1 MDGGGR
7 FAGSLSER
15 APPWPRR
22 AAEGEAVSQRG
33 HADWRG
39 PHHRP
44 GVLDP
49 SGRWRRFARFLDR
62 AADRLSRLPRHAGL
76 VAATLMI
83 AGSAGYGAIK
93 SSQANKVVDFL
104 KDIRDAAANAVGFRI
119 ATVAIGGERH
129 LARDEIL
136 AAAGVTSRASLLFF
150 DVVDARARLLTNPWI
165 AEATVQKLLPDRL
178 AISISE
184 RAAFALWQKAG
195 RVGVIADD
203 GTVLEPY
210 VVARYAHLPLVV
222 GVGAETRAKEF
233 LAMLDRRPEL
243 RANVRAAVLV
253 AERRWNLR
261 LKNGVDVRL
270 PEFGV
275 EQALDQLAVLERDVG
290 LSHRDITA
298 IDLRL
303 ADRITVRLSDGA
315 FQAREE
321 AAKKK
326 LQKPKGGNA

>member
-7 FAGSLSER
+7 FAGSLRER
-15 APPWPRR
+15 APPWPRK
-22 AAEGEAVSQRG
+22 AAEGEAVWQRR
-33 HADWRG
+33 HATWRR
-39 PHHRP
+39 PHHKMRE
-44 GVLDP
+44 LNP
-49 SGRWRRFARFLDR
+49 SGRWHRFARFLDR
-62 AADRLSRLPRHAGL
+62 AANRLSRLPRHTGL
-76 VAATLMI
+76 MAATLMI
-83 AGSAGYGAIK
+83 AASAGYGALK
-93 SSQANKVVDFL
+93 SGQVIKVVDFL
-104 KDIRDAAANAVGFRI
+104 RDMRDAAANAIGFRI
-119 ATVAIGGERH
+119 ATVAISGERH

-136 AAAGVTSRASLLFF
+136 AAAGVMPRTSLLFY

-195 RVGVIADD
+195 RVGVIAED

-210 VVARYAHLPLVV
+210 VVARYADLPLVV
-222 GVGAETRAKEF
+222 GVGAEIRAREF

-275 EQALDQLAVLERDVG
+275 EQALDQLAGLERDAK
-290 LSHRDITA
+290 LSNRDITA

-303 ADRITVRLSDGA
+303 PDRITVRLSDGA
-315 FQAREE
+315 YQAREE

-326 LQKPKGGNA
+326 LPKPKGGNA

>member
-7 FAGSLSER
+7 FAGSLRER
-15 APPWPRR
+15 APPWPRK
-22 AAEGEAVSQRG
+22 AAEGEAVWQRR
-33 HADWRG
+33 HAKWRA
-39 PHHRP
+39 PHHKMRE
-44 GVLDP
+44 LNP

-62 AADRLSRLPRHAGL
+62 AADRLSRLPRHTGL
-76 VAATLMI
+76 IAATLMI
-83 AGSAGYGAIK
+83 AASAGYGAIK
-93 SSQANKVVDFL
+93 SGQANKVVDFL
-104 KDIRDAAANAVGFRI
+104 KDMRDAAANAVGFRI

-136 AAAGVTSRASLLFF
+136 AAAGVTPRASLLFF

-210 VVARYAHLPLVV
+210 VARYADLPLVV

-261 LKNGVDVRL
+261 LRNGVDVRL

-275 EQALDQLAVLERDVG
+275 EQALDQLAGLEREPK
-290 LSHRDITA
+290 LSNRDITA

-315 FQAREE
+315 FQARED